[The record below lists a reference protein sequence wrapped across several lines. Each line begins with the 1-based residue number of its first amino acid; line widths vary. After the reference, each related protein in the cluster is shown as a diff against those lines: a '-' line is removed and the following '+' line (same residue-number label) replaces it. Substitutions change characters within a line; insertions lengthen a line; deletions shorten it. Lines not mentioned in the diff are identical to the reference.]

1 MKKHIRLIVIVT
13 VAALIIGLLLWR
25 FWPHSFSSI
34 MPLEEVRRFSASVSI
49 RHNENGET
57 VFYSYH
63 FISSDPDCINYV
75 AIEIITDILTASD
88 YQQDFRNLIPWDSF
102 KYGDIRLELTFSSK
116 NPKYQPTYVNFYS
129 DNTLTVSYKDST
141 PYYVFHPTNP
151 EIYQELISLIQ
162 TYGIASQ

>member
-25 FWPHSFSSI
+25 FWPHSFSYLT
-34 MPLEEVRRFSASVSI
+34 PLEEVRRFSAHLNIRREDGESI
-49 RHNENGET
+49 FST
-57 VFYSYH
+57 SYY
-63 FISSDPDCINYV
+63 INSDPDRDGYV
-75 AIEIITDILTASD
+75 AIETIAGILTASD

-129 DNTLTVSYKDST
+129 NNTLTVIYGNSPAYLT
-141 PYYVFHPTNP
+141 FHPTNP

-162 TYGIASQ
+162 TYGTAYSW